1 MEGFGGTRM
10 AAGGLKKD
18 AALFGAV
25 FLFSIII
32 FHTATWCE
40 SYIYRIFA
48 RNTYLTWHLFL
59 EVLSIAMSSAIF
71 FITFYTFGK
80 TYRLRSVVF
89 SCTFLAVALID
100 IFHTLSYDGMPLFL
114 TESSVAKATGF
125 WIVARLTA
133 AVGLLI
139 ASLIPWERKMK
150 LFRFFPASV
159 TLVYTGAV
167 LYIITWHLDILP
179 PLFIEGVGLT
189 KLKITLEYVI
199 IAIQIVAML
208 VLGRI
213 YLTDKEEKG
222 NIYIIIAL
230 MLSVFSEMAFT
241 LYTHVYDTYN
251 LLGHI
256 YKILAY
262 YALFRALFVI
272 NVQKPY
278 LELYEAEQKISE
290 YADNLERLVEN
301 RTREIAEANERII
314 SDLDYARNIQLALL
328 PTSFPRVPTLEFASK
343 YLPCEKVGG
352 DFYNIYRLDE
362 ENIGIL
368 IGDVSGHGVS
378 AAMITVFINQNIYV
392 RREFDDGHI
401 RVLTPRQV
409 LNNLY
414 YIYNRMSFPDEIYT
428 VIFYGIYNITNNTLV
443 YASAGMNTSPL
454 ILDRNGGVKRLEIE
468 GLPICRLGTL
478 VNPSYEN
485 RSVQL
490 EKGDALIF
498 FTDGLTEIDRHQP
511 EIFSEEN
518 IMEFIKGMRD
528 VSAKEIVEDITDA
541 YYTILGDRKMLDD
554 VTILVAK
561 TALDDV

>member
-1 MEGFGGTRM
+1 M
-10 AAGGLKKD
+10 AADGLKKD

-25 FLFSIII
+25 LLFSIVLYN
-32 FHTATWCE
+32 TVTWFD
-40 SYIYRIFA
+40 SYVYRIFA
-48 RNTYLTWHLFL
+48 QNTYLTWHLFL
-59 EVLSIAMSSAIF
+59 EVLSIAMSSAVF

-80 TYRLRSVVF
+80 TYRVRSIVF

-100 IFHTLSYDGMPLFL
+100 IFHTLSYNGMPIFL
-114 TESSVAKATGF
+114 TESSVAKATSF
-125 WIVARLTA
+125 WVFGRMTA
-133 AVGLLI
+133 AIGLLI
-139 ASLIPWERKMK
+139 ASLVPWERKMRIC
-150 LFRFFPASV
+150 RFLPASL
-159 TLVYTGAV
+159 TMIYIIAG
-167 LYIITWHLDILP
+167 LYIINWRQDILP

-199 IAIQIVAML
+199 IAIQIIAML
-208 VLGRI
+208 VYGRI
-213 YLTDKEEKG
+213 YLTGREEKG
-222 NIYIIIAL
+222 SIYIVISL

-241 LYTHVYDTYN
+241 LYSSVYDSYN

-256 YKILAY
+256 YKIIAY
-262 YALFRALFVI
+262 YGLFVALFVM

-278 LELYEAEQKISE
+278 LELYEAEQKITE

-301 RTREIAEANERII
+301 RTREIAEANEKII
-314 SDLDYARNIQLALL
+314 NDLDYARNIQLALL
-328 PTSFPRVPTLEFASK
+328 PSSFPRIPGLEFAAK

-392 RREFDDGHI
+392 RREFDDGRV

-409 LNNLY
+409 LTNLY
-414 YIYNRMSFPDEIYT
+414 HVYNRMSFPDEIYT
-428 VIFYGIYNITNNTLV
+428 VLFYGIYNIENNTLL
-443 YASAGMNTSPL
+443 YSSAGMNTSPL
-454 ILDRNGGVKRLEIE
+454 ILDNNGGVKRLEIE
-468 GLPICRLGTL
+468 GMPICRLGTH

-490 EKGDALIF
+490 EKGDALVF

-518 IMEFIKGMRD
+518 IMEYLKGICNATAR
-528 VSAKEIVEDITDA
+528 EIVDDITDA

-554 VTILVAK
+554 VTVLVAK
-561 TALDDV
+561 TASGDV